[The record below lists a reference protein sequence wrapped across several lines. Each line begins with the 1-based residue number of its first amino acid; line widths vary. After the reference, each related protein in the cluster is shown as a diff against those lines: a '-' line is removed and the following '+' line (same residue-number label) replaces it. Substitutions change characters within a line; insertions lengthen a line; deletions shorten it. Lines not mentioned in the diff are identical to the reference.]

1 VNDLTQGGQKV
12 ARNPDVGILKGSPGG
27 EQVEQLGS
35 TEIFLI
41 EGFRFDR
48 AGGCLFRTSGSGAV
62 DPVALGSRALALLGL
77 LVERPEQLV
86 TKDEIF
92 RVVWSGMVVEEA
104 NLTVQISALRRI
116 LDRDRQNGSCIQ
128 TVPGRGYRFV
138 APVTRGEA
146 VPPALIAKFDSGQGE
161 STIACEQPEP
171 LSERGWTEAPPS
183 TSMPRVPHQLGRGA
197 IAIIV
202 GALCLVAVA
211 ALVLNWRS
219 LSPWRDVSPP
229 RLSIVVLPFISLGSD
244 PDQRYLADALTED
257 LTIGMSRIPHM
268 FVISSGTAFTY
279 RNKPVDAKRIGRELG
294 VRYVLEG
301 SVQLSTDRVRVN
313 VQLIDAGTDGHL
325 WVDRFDRN
333 RADLLALRDEITGRI
348 AYRLSEE
355 LATAAASHPTDQP
368 DALDYILQGRAALN
382 IRPTSDGYAEAIR
395 QFEQALALDPHS
407 VEARSRLALV
417 LVNRALRYQ
426 TDAAAADISR
436 AQALVEEVL
445 AASPDSAL
453 AHLVKGRIFRAQFRY
468 KEAIPEFQ
476 TVISLN
482 PNSPSAYADL
492 GWCKFLTGSTDE
504 VVPLQEKAIGL
515 LGPHDPFIH
524 TLYARIGLVH
534 LVQSHIGEAID
545 AFEKARNTS
554 EDETAGLHAFLAAA
568 YGLQGE
574 SERAATELAE
584 VRRLDTDGRYSS
596 IARLRAIPYFKSPKI
611 EALYES
617 AFFSGLRKAGV
628 PEQ

>member
-1 VNDLTQGGQKV
+1 V
-12 ARNPDVGILKGSPGG
+12 
-27 EQVEQLGS
+27 EQVGS
-35 TEIFLI
+35 TDIFLI

-48 AGGCLFRTSGSGAV
+48 AGGCLLRTSGPGAA

-77 LVERPEQLV
+77 LVERQDQLV
-86 TKDEIF
+86 TKEEIF
-92 RVVWSGMVVEEA
+92 RVVWSGMAVEEA

-116 LDRDRQNGSCIQ
+116 LDRDRQHGSCIQ

-138 APVTRGEA
+138 APVIRGEA
-146 VPPALIAKFDSGQGE
+146 ATTASISDFDDGPDR
-161 STIACEQPEP
+161 STIAGERPEP
-171 LSERGWTEAPPS
+171 LSERGSSGGPPS
-183 TSMPRVPHQLGRGA
+183 TPTPRAPHRLGRAA

-202 GALCLVAVA
+202 GTLCLVAAVA
-211 ALVLNWRS
+211 AVSWRS
-219 LSPWRDVSPP
+219 LSPGRDVSAP
-229 RLSIVVLPFISLGSD
+229 RLSIVVLPFTSLGSD
-244 PDQRYLADALTED
+244 PDQQPLADALTED
-257 LTIGMSRIPHM
+257 LTIGMSRIANM

-279 RNKPVDAKRIGRELG
+279 RNKPVDAKRIGHELG

-348 AYRLSEE
+348 AYRVSEE

-426 TDAAAADISR
+426 TETTAADISR
-436 AQALVEEVL
+436 ARELVEQVL
-445 AASPDSAL
+445 DASPDSAL
-453 AHLVKGRIFRAQFRY
+453 AHLVKGRIFRAEFRY
-468 KEAIPEFQ
+468 EEAIPEFE

-504 VVPLQEKAIGL
+504 VVPLLEKTIGR
-515 LGPHDPFIH
+515 LGPNDPFIH
-524 TLYARIGLVH
+524 TLYVRIGLVH
-534 LVQSHIGEAID
+534 LVQSHIAEAID

-554 EDETAGLHAFLAAA
+554 EQETAALHAFLAAA
-568 YGLQGE
+568 YALQGD

-584 VRRLDTDGRYSS
+584 VRRLDADGRYSS
-596 IARLRAIPYFKSPKI
+596 IARLRAIPYFKSPNI
-611 EALYES
+611 ESLYEA

-628 PEQ
+628 PEE